1 MLWISV
7 VMPSAFAGC
16 QIVTAS
22 GVAIRN
28 YCLTA
33 TRRSSLSARQRT
45 ALPSFSTRVSTA
57 YHQSGNKSHLV

>member
-1 MLWISV
+1 
-7 VMPSAFAGC
+7 
-16 QIVTAS
+16 
-22 GVAIRN
+22 
-28 YCLTA
+28 LTA